1 MSIVKDQNLAPA
13 GRRKIN
19 WVRDFMP
26 ALGGIEAR
34 FEQEQP
40 FAGLRVAVS
49 VHLEAKTA
57 NLGYVLAK
65 GGAEV
70 RLTGSNPLSTQDDV
84 AAGLADMGVETFGIH
99 GAMGEEYEN
108 LLIETLKFKPHL
120 VVDDGGDL
128 IHLLGGKCADLGE
141 HLIGGCEETTTG
153 ILRLKAREREGILPC
168 AMMAVND
175 AKAKHY
181 YDNKYGTG
189 QSVWDAIMHT
199 ANLVVAGK
207 TVVVAGYGWCGKG
220 VAMRAAGMGASVIV
234 TEVDP
239 FKALDAT
246 MNGFRV
252 MPMDEAARYGD
263 IFVTVTG
270 CKDVIT
276 PKHFAVMK
284 HNAILTN
291 AGHFD
296 CEVDVAGARGAAAH
310 GGTWRAWRPW
320 RSNGRCAGT
329 TSRAS
334 PCPTA
339 GCSTSSV
346 RGGWSTWP
354 PATATPP
361 RLWTCPSPSR
371 PWPWSGW
378 SSTGTAWRRRSTRC
392 PPKSTTPSAGSSW
405 PPWACPSTPLPPNR
419 RSTST
424 AGRRD
429 GLSAQ
434 GDGVPCVNPAACTT
448 APPPALYK
456 APVLS
461 IAYREKSR

>member
-168 AMMAVND
+168 PMMAVND

-296 CEVDVAGARGAAAH
+296 CEVDVAAGQPGRRQRPPRRDYGHVLLRPGSGPGVVGQAPGRPGEEGLSGAR
-310 GGTWRAWRPW
+310 RD
-320 RSNGRCAGT
+320 
-329 TSRAS
+329 
-334 PCPTA
+334 
-339 GCSTSSV
+339 
-346 RGGWSTWP
+346 
-354 PATATPP
+354 
-361 RLWTCPSPSR
+361 
-371 PWPWSGW
+371 
-378 SSTGTAWRRRSTRC
+378 RRRHRPGQTGRHG
-392 PPKSTTPSAGSSW
+392 PVHRRPHPRAGGV
-405 PPWACPSTPLPPNR
+405 PQRLEGV
-419 RSTST
+419 T
-424 AGRRD
+424 A
-429 GLSAQ
+429 S
-434 GDGVPCVNPAACTT
+434 PCVNPAACTT